1 MLTPWETGQTKGQV
15 NSVMQKP
22 GVASKVVSHVL
33 SRKLGEDLNVIILGF
48 LA

>member
-1 MLTPWETGQTKGQV
+1 
-15 NSVMQKP
+15 MQKP

-48 LA
+48 LAIVLSDYEQGH